1 LRVIFLNSWFGKA
14 EKPFFDFVKKE
25 SSKTDIFCFME
36 VSPALYSNLSSILKK
51 FNGLYQKGH
60 YIKTFGVSCGQAI
73 FLAKRVKNG
82 KTGKVLIYRQSIRD
96 LGFMQFAELVIGK
109 KKLWL
114 GSVHGKTLPGDKLDT
129 PTRIKQSEI
138 IINFFAGKRGLKMIG
153 GDFNLMP
160 DTKSIEM
167 FEKAG
172 YRNLISDFKIKSTRN
187 HFSWEQ
193 AERQYKENGD
203 PFFERQDFADYVFV
217 SPGVKVKSFEVPNII
232 EEKANEIAVKAIE
245 LAKHAG
251 RKTIKGD
258 DIRLAAKE
266 LV

>member
-160 DTKSIEM
+160 DTKSIKMIE
-167 FEKAG
+167 ETG
-172 YRNLISDFKIKSTRN
+172 YRNLTRDFNIRETRN
-187 HFSWEQ
+187 RLCWQQFPRDK
-193 AERQYKENGD
+193 RQH
-203 PFFERQDFADYVFV
+203 FADYVFV
-217 SPGVKVKSFEVPNII
+217 SSEIKVKKFEVPH
-232 EEKANEIAVKAIE
+232 NEISDHLPQILDFE
-245 LAKHAG
+245 
-251 RKTIKGD
+251 I
-258 DIRLAAKE
+258 
-266 LV
+266 